1 MNSKAYK
8 AIIVDDE
15 LLARQIVESYL
26 GAYPQI
32 EIVARCAN
40 GFEALKAVQEQR
52 PDIMFLDV
60 QMPKITGI
68 ELLEVMDNPPAVVFT
83 TAYDEFAIK
92 AFEMNAVDYLMKP
105 FAAERFR
112 KAVDKVLD
120 RLAQNQPVWQ
130 PFGALSNE
138 SGETELTRIVVKSGA
153 NIRVIPVDDILF
165 IEAQEDYVMVH
176 TDKGHYM
183 KSQTMGHYETHLP
196 AAKFVRIHRSYIV
209 HIDRIE
215 RLEAYDKETYLAVVA
230 SNHKLK
236 VSRTGYKK
244 LKETL
249 KF

>member
-1 MNSKAYK
+1 M
-8 AIIVDDE
+8 DDE
-15 LLARQIVESYL
+15 LPARQIVESYL
-26 GAYPQI
+26 AAYPQI
-32 EIVARCAN
+32 EIAAQCAN
-40 GFEALKAVQEQR
+40 GFEALKAVQELR

-105 FAAERFR
+105 FTVERFR
-112 KAVDKVLD
+112 KAVDKVRE
-120 RLAQNQPVWQ
+120 RLAQNAPSVQTPLAL
-130 PFGALSNE
+130 PPDGEGA
-138 SGETELTRIVVKSGA
+138 ELTRVVVKSGA
-153 NIRVIPVDDILF
+153 NIKVIPIDDILF

-176 TDKGHYM
+176 TEKGHFM
-183 KSQTMGHYETHLP
+183 KSQTMGHYEAHLP
-196 AAKFVRIHRSYIV
+196 TQKFVRIHRSYIV
-209 HIDRIE
+209 NIDRIE
-215 RLEAYDKETYLAVVA
+215 RLEAYDKETFLAVVPP
-230 SNHKLK
+230 SHKLK